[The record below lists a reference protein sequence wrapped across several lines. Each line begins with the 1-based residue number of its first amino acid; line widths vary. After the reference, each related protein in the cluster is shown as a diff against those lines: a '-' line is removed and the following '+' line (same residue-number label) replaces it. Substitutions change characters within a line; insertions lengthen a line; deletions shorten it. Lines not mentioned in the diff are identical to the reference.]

1 MKEWI
6 EKHYK
11 ICIIIAFLLSPVI
24 VAFCVSSYWLPWPEI
39 ESHNDWIGFWGSYLG
54 TIIGGAITLIV
65 LWRTIESNKKER
77 EAEEKREFFNKL
89 LEDATYLDMLP
100 KRIMRFLLY
109 QDWNQ
114 YYSDLIEYNRKALE
128 IQLRIEIEK
137 EKNIYNGT
145 EELIK
150 KLEDNLKA
158 TDSLLEKQDL
168 KNDEEIK
175 KFMQQA
181 ELVKWTREAIIYE
194 VKRFIIQN
202 QENQ

>member
-1 MKEWI
+1 M
-6 EKHYK
+6 
-11 ICIIIAFLLSPVI
+11 
-24 VAFCVSSYWLPWPEI
+24 
-39 ESHNDWIGFWGSYLG
+39 
-54 TIIGGAITLIV
+54 IV